1 MSRGRA
7 VVCVCVLLL
16 LSCCSGTR
24 GHRPVAAPTTA
35 TVTTVPPPPSFTLA
49 ATGDFLMHEPVTQ
62 RAQALAGGQGYD
74 FRPLLA
80 NIKPLVSA
88 ADLAICHMETPLSRD
103 DKRISY
109 YPSFVAPNEIA
120 PAAAWAGYKTC
131 TTASNHTLDQ
141 GSAGVTATLDV
152 MDAAHLQHVGT
163 ARAPTEPSW
172 QMYDVRGIRVAHLD
186 YTYGLNGIPVPKDK
200 PWIVNLIN
208 PARILADAHAARQA
222 GAQFVM
228 VAMHWGAEYQSAA
241 TAEQR
246 SLARTLLASP
256 DIDFVYGCHVHVV
269 QPIEQIGTKYVVY
282 GLGNFLAK
290 HAPCCDTPQTRDGM
304 VLQVTVTEQAGAFV
318 VTRVAYTPT
327 YVDPQTMTVLP
338 IPETLHGG
346 AVDPALRQALLDSF
360 QRTVD
365 RVDLLGADRV
375 GIQPDQRP

>member
-1 MSRGRA
+1 
-7 VVCVCVLLL
+7 
-16 LSCCSGTR
+16 
-24 GHRPVAAPTTA
+24 
-35 TVTTVPPPPSFTLA
+35 
-49 ATGDFLMHEPVTQ
+49 
-62 RAQALAGGQGYD
+62 
-74 FRPLLA
+74 
-80 NIKPLVSA
+80 
-88 ADLAICHMETPLSRD
+88 
-103 DKRISY
+103 
-109 YPSFVAPNEIA
+109 
-120 PAAAWAGYKTC
+120 
-131 TTASNHTLDQ
+131 
-141 GSAGVTATLDV
+141 
-152 MDAAHLQHVGT
+152 
-163 ARAPTEPSW
+163 
-172 QMYDVRGIRVAHLD
+172 
-186 YTYGLNGIPVPKDK
+186 
-200 PWIVNLIN
+200 
-208 PARILADAHAARQA
+208 
-222 GAQFVM
+222 
-228 VAMHWGAEYQSAA
+228 MHWGAEYQSAA